1 MKQALILDNIDR
13 GSTYTF
19 FQANDFY
26 INKKILKSSVSN
38 WESICEILETDNKDE
53 IVVVGKFTEHIMF
66 RYFLNEEYMEVS
78 KRLIDSI
85 LRKKHIIFIYSD
97 NYQGYFNF
105 FDDEYV
111 SPGEAKN
118 QKREFD
124 SKLKAL
130 IDAFNIQDLNI
141 AVYETLVDL
150 EISSQSFIDNI
161 SQGLLL
167 RFYIP
172 NDKFGS
178 AELDKFIILFK
189 DFISTVTSKSI
200 NITQN
205 RTKYGI
211 TCTLFSETSEIKHDD
226 LYKMFDDFTKFMEL
240 CLNNPEAAAEILINN
255 NIPKERVSFL
265 ITKHIKEAK
274 RILLDLKQDKERR
287 LLSIRQSLESELLE
301 EHLGD
306 ELNKKIE
313 SLVPSISGIVDL
325 INERK
330 IENLQININPQ
341 IINKVE
347 GVVAKEFNGSVVLNK
362 EDYQLKEMIQ
372 KYSVT
377 AAQSA
382 ELKSALYE
390 MKDAE
395 IPTKDKKVATSKL
408 KNFVL
413 KFGEKIGEVAF
424 GVLTKYLE
432 KKMGFE

>member
-167 RFYIP
+167 R
-172 NDKFGS
+172 
-178 AELDKFIILFK
+178 
-189 DFISTVTSKSI
+189 
-200 NITQN
+200 
-205 RTKYGI
+205 R
-211 TCTLFSETSEIKHDD
+211 H
-226 LYKMFDDFTKFMEL
+226 
-240 CLNNPEAAAEILINN
+240 
-255 NIPKERVSFL
+255 
-265 ITKHIKEAK
+265 
-274 RILLDLKQDKERR
+274 
-287 LLSIRQSLESELLE
+287 
-301 EHLGD
+301 
-306 ELNKKIE
+306 
-313 SLVPSISGIVDL
+313 
-325 INERK
+325 
-330 IENLQININPQ
+330 
-341 IINKVE
+341 
-347 GVVAKEFNGSVVLNK
+347 
-362 EDYQLKEMIQ
+362 
-372 KYSVT
+372 
-377 AAQSA
+377 
-382 ELKSALYE
+382 LKSR
-390 MKDAE
+390 K
-395 IPTKDKKVATSKL
+395 
-408 KNFVL
+408 
-413 KFGEKIGEVAF
+413 
-424 GVLTKYLE
+424 
-432 KKMGFE
+432 